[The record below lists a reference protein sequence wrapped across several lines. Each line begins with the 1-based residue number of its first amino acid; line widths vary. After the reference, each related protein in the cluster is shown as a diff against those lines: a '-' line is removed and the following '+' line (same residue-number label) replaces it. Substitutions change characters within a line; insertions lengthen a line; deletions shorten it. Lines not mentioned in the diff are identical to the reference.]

1 MPASAWALAGA
12 LLGLGGLFVSKQL
25 LRAVGEIE
33 AVSAKYSRSWL
44 VVSMAIG
51 GVTGWVAVTTAL
63 SRNIA
68 LLVVVAALTL
78 VQAPLDLLTRRLSRA
93 VTYTALVGIST
104 ILVVEGV
111 FERRLVNVFVVS
123 AAAMAVTCAFALVH
137 RTAPKAL
144 GFGDVLLVAPLTL
157 AIAALSLQ
165 HVVLWQLVASSTA
178 AVHGVT
184 SRIFSGSNTIAFGPH
199 LLLAAWLVMVVGV

>member
-1 MPASAWALAGA
+1 MPATAWALAGA
-12 LLGLGGLFVSKQL
+12 LLGLGGMFVSQQL
-25 LRAVGEIE
+25 LHAAGEIE

-44 VVSMAIG
+44 AVSMAIG

-78 VQAPLDLLTRRLSRA
+78 VQAPLDLLTRRLSRP
-93 VTYTALVGIST
+93 VTYTALVGVST
-104 ILVVEGV
+104 TLTVGAVVD
-111 FERRLVNVFVVS
+111 RRLVNVLVVS
-123 AAAMAVTCAFALVH
+123 AAAMAVTCAYALVH

-144 GFGDVLLVAPLTL
+144 GLGDVLLVAPLTL

-178 AVHGVT
+178 AVHGVI
-184 SRIFSGSNTIAFGPH
+184 SRMLSGSNTIAFGPH
-199 LLLAAWLVMVVGV
+199 LLLTAWLVMSVGV